1 MKVILLQNVA
11 RLGNKDDV
19 VEVSEGYARNFL
31 IKNSLA
37 KELSPGALKDLS
49 AKKEAKRAKKEK
61 ELQKEIDFL
70 LKYKE
75 QPLLLKLKANE
86 KGHLFEKLDA
96 KKISKLLSDLSSAN
110 FSEKSIVLDAPIKE
124 LGSYELSVKIDNKT
138 FKILLELKS
147 E

>member
-37 KELSPGALKDLS
+37 KELSSGALKDLS
-49 AKKEAKRAKKEK
+49 AKKEAKKAKKEK

-70 LKYKE
+70 LKYKK

-86 KGHLFEKLDA
+86 KGHLFEKLDT

-124 LGSYELSVKIDNKT
+124 LGSYELSVKIDGKT